1 MKPTRQSKCSTARNF
16 KVVSSLSTSRGLV
29 KSDRLV
35 RAAVEEFA
43 TRGYHRTSVE
53 DIVRS
58 ARTSRTAFYA
68 FFDNRED
75 AMYGALQTSLR
86 GLLDEVRDK
95 LLHADPERNITE
107 VGISAYVNWLVADP
121 AALVDA
127 PRTGR
132 RLPGVLGEAAVARL
146 IATPPDTPRGRRDA
160 AMIELAYGSG
170 LRVSELVMLP
180 LADVNLHGGFL
191 EFMET
196 ERYPTDG
203 TELEL
208 TNLVSGNKA
217 KARVSGIR
225 RSSQDAPLGVAV
237 ELLPP
242 MEEFWGLTF
251 QLRKSTEELLKL
263 EHGIKSGEI
272 DPYVL
277 REFRDAV
284 DHIRK
289 TAWAVQ
295 EWQERQVLKRDTATV
310 IPLLVTERIRRG
322 TQLYEALTED
332 LKSRTIRPEAAEI
345 EDLLRAIE
353 RLREELKQLH

>member
-1 MKPTRQSKCSTARNF
+1 MTTQPHD
-16 KVVSSLSTSRGLV
+16 SRGMRIENERRR
-29 KSDRLV
+29 SDRYQLV
-35 RAAVEEFA
+35 IPIHMKWPGLGGEEC
-43 TRGYHRTSVE
+43 
-53 DIVRS
+53 S
-58 ARTSRTAFYA
+58 AHAQA
-68 FFDNRED
+68 RE
-75 AMYGALQTSLR
+75 A
-86 GLLDEVRDK
+86 
-95 LLHADPERNITE
+95 
-107 VGISAYVNWLVADP
+107 
-121 AALVDA
+121 
-127 PRTGR
+127 
-132 RLPGVLGEAAVARL
+132 
-146 IATPPDTPRGRRDA
+146 
-160 AMIELAYGSG
+160 
-170 LRVSELVMLP
+170 
-180 LADVNLHGGFL
+180 NLHGGFL
-191 EFMET
+191 ELMDA
-196 ERYPTDG
+196 ERYPPEG

-208 TNLVSGNKA
+208 KNLVSDHKT
-217 KARVSGIR
+217 KARVSAIR

-242 MEEFWGLTF
+242 KEDFWGLTF
-251 QLRKSTEELLKL
+251 QLRRSTGELFKL
-263 EHGIKSGEI
+263 EHGMKSGEI

-322 TQLYEALTED
+322 TQLYEALTDD

>member
-1 MKPTRQSKCSTARNF
+1 MRGA
-16 KVVSSLSTSRGLV
+16 STSVFTGAHDSSGTRIE
-29 KSDRLV
+29 KERRRSDRYHLV
-35 RAAVEEFA
+35 IPIHMNW
-43 TRGYHRTSVE
+43 RGPGGERY
-53 DIVRS
+53 S
-58 ARTSRTAFYA
+58 AHAQA
-68 FFDNRED
+68 RE
-75 AMYGALQTSLR
+75 A
-86 GLLDEVRDK
+86 
-95 LLHADPERNITE
+95 
-107 VGISAYVNWLVADP
+107 
-121 AALVDA
+121 
-127 PRTGR
+127 
-132 RLPGVLGEAAVARL
+132 
-146 IATPPDTPRGRRDA
+146 
-160 AMIELAYGSG
+160 
-170 LRVSELVMLP
+170 
-180 LADVNLHGGFL
+180 NLHGGFL

-196 ERYPTDG
+196 EKYPADG

-295 EWQERQVLKRDTATV
+295 EWKERQVLKRDTATV

-332 LKSRTIRPEAAEI
+332 LRAA
-345 EDLLRAIE
+345 LSG
-353 RLREELKQLH
+353 LKPPRSKIYCVPSSVSARN

>member
-1 MKPTRQSKCSTARNF
+1 VIA
-16 KVVSSLSTSRGLV
+16 
-29 KSDRLV
+29 
-35 RAAVEEFA
+35 
-43 TRGYHRTSVE
+43 
-53 DIVRS
+53 
-58 ARTSRTAFYA
+58 ARTSYRTL
-68 FFDNRED
+68 DGTMGIWPWER
-75 AMYGALQTSLR
+75 GTSTYLKPVDWHEHATLR
-86 GLLDEVRDK
+86 PTRLDEFPASMVKQAGVSTDMTTYAHDSRGMRIENERRRSDRYQLVIPIHMK
-95 LLHADPERNITE
+95 WPGPGGEQYSAHAQAR
-107 VGISAYVNWLVADP
+107 
-121 AALVDA
+121 
-127 PRTGR
+127 
-132 RLPGVLGEAAVARL
+132 EA
-146 IATPPDTPRGRRDA
+146 
-160 AMIELAYGSG
+160 
-170 LRVSELVMLP
+170 
-180 LADVNLHGGFL
+180 NLHGGFL
-191 EFMET
+191 ELMDT
-196 ERYPTDG
+196 ERYPPEG

-208 TNLVSGNKA
+208 KNLVSSQKT
-217 KARVSGIR
+217 KARVSAIR

-242 MEEFWGLTF
+242 KEEFWGLTF
-251 QLRKSTEELLKL
+251 QLRRSTGELFKL

-322 TQLYEALTED
+322 TQLYEALTDD
-332 LKSRTIRPEAAEI
+332 LKRRTIRPEAAEI

>member
-1 MKPTRQSKCSTARNF
+1 
-16 KVVSSLSTSRGLV
+16 
-29 KSDRLV
+29 
-35 RAAVEEFA
+35 
-43 TRGYHRTSVE
+43 
-53 DIVRS
+53 
-58 ARTSRTAFYA
+58 
-68 FFDNRED
+68 
-75 AMYGALQTSLR
+75 
-86 GLLDEVRDK
+86 
-95 LLHADPERNITE
+95 
-107 VGISAYVNWLVADP
+107 
-121 AALVDA
+121 
-127 PRTGR
+127 
-132 RLPGVLGEAAVARL
+132 
-146 IATPPDTPRGRRDA
+146 
-160 AMIELAYGSG
+160 
-170 LRVSELVMLP
+170 
-180 LADVNLHGGFL
+180 
-191 EFMET
+191 MET

-272 DPYVL
+272 DPYLL

-295 EWQERQVLKRDTATV
+295 EWKERQVLKRDTATV

-322 TQLYEALTED
+322 TQLYEALIAD
-332 LKSRTIRPEAAEI
+332 LQNQTIHPDAAEI
-345 EDLLRAIE
+345 EGLLHAIE
-353 RLREELKQLH
+353 RLREELKRIH